1 MTDLLNA
8 FPQYADCMLCSDRG
22 IVDHTGRFEFCLC
35 PAGQRR
41 ALTDPTACHSAN
53 EARVKIGAA

>member
-1 MTDLLNA
+1 MNLVDA
-8 FPQYADCMLCSDRG
+8 FPQFPTCMLCADAG

-41 ALTDPTACHSAN
+41 ALVEPNAAELAN
-53 EARVKIGAA
+53 EARVKIGAAR